1 MHLVLFQM
9 MESEIYLN
17 QIKMEKSM
25 KEINVAVTG
34 GAGQIAYSLL
44 PRLVSGETFGPD
56 IKVNLRLIEIP
67 QVVDKLQGTIMELID
82 CGFDQT
88 GELTATSDIR
98 EGVKDADWVLLVG
111 SIPRGIVIDGKKIEE
126 RSDLLKINGGIFT
139 DQGAA
144 IGQVAKPDAKILVV
158 GNPANTNALIG
169 MNSAKNPSQQWFAMT
184 ALDANRA
191 KAQLA
196 EKAGTSISSV
206 KNMIIWGNHSPTMY
220 PDPYNATING
230 VSAAETINDDQW
242 LAEEYLPL
250 VQQRGKAVID
260 ARGAS
265 SAASAANAAID
276 TVKAVMN
283 PTPDGDCFSAA
294 IASDGSYGVP
304 QGLIFGFPLR
314 TSANGEVEI
323 IQGIELNE
331 FAQSKIAITTQ
342 ELESERE
349 AVADLID

>member
-1 MHLVLFQM
+1 
-9 MESEIYLN
+9 
-17 QIKMEKSM
+17 M

-44 PRLVSGETFGPD
+44 PRLVSGETFGSD
-56 IKVNLRLIEIP
+56 TKVNLRLIEIP
-67 QVVDKLQGTIMELID
+67 QVVDKLQGTTMELID
-82 CGFDQT
+82 CGFEQT
-88 GELTATSDIR
+88 GKLIATSDIK

-111 SIPRGIVIDGKKIEE
+111 SIPRGIVIDGEKIEE

-144 IGQVAKPDAKILVV
+144 IGELAKSDAKVLVV

-169 MNSAKNPSQQWFAMT
+169 MNKANNSSQQWFAMT

-196 EKAGTSISSV
+196 EKAGVEISSL
-206 KNMIIWGNHSPTMY
+206 KNMVIWGNHSPTMY
-220 PDPYNATING
+220 PDPYNATIDG
-230 VSAAETINDDQW
+230 QSAAEVINDSRW
-242 LAEEYLPL
+242 LEDDYLPL

-276 TVKAVMN
+276 TVKSVIN
-283 PTPDGDCFSAA
+283 PTEEGDCFSAA
-294 IASDGSYGVP
+294 VVSDGSYGVP
-304 QGLIFGFPLR
+304 EGLIFGFPLQ
-314 TSANGEVEI
+314 TTQEGKVEI
-323 IQGIELNE
+323 IQGIELND
-331 FAQSKIAITTQ
+331 FAKAKIKITTE
-342 ELESERE
+342 ELESERQ
-349 AVADLID
+349 AVADLIS

>member
-1 MHLVLFQM
+1 
-9 MESEIYLN
+9 
-17 QIKMEKSM
+17 M

-44 PRLVSGETFGPD
+44 PRLVSGETFGSD
-56 IKVNLRLIEIP
+56 TKVNLRLIEIP

-82 CGFDQT
+82 CGFEQT
-88 GELTATSDIR
+88 GKLIATSDIK

-144 IGQVAKPDAKILVV
+144 IGELAKSDAKVLVV

-169 MNSAKNPSQQWFAMT
+169 MNKANNSSQQWFAMT

-191 KAQLA
+191 TAQLA
-196 EKAGTSISSV
+196 EKAGVEISSL
-206 KNMIIWGNHSPTMY
+206 KNMVIWGNHSPTMY
-220 PDPYNATING
+220 PDPYNATIDG
-230 VSAAETINDDQW
+230 QSAAEVINDSRW
-242 LAEEYLPL
+242 LEDDYLPL

-276 TVKAVMN
+276 TVKSVIN
-283 PTPDGDCFSAA
+283 PTEEGDCFSAA
-294 IASDGSYGVP
+294 VVSDGSYGVP
-304 QGLIFGFPLR
+304 EGLIFGFPLQ
-314 TSANGEVEI
+314 TTQEGKVEI
-323 IQGIELNE
+323 IQGIELND
-331 FAQSKIAITTQ
+331 FAKANIKITTE
-342 ELESERE
+342 ELESERQ
-349 AVADLID
+349 AVADLIS

>member
-1 MHLVLFQM
+1 
-9 MESEIYLN
+9 
-17 QIKMEKSM
+17 M

-56 IKVNLRLIEIP
+56 TKVNLRLIEIP

-88 GELTATSDIR
+88 GDLTATSDIK

-139 DQGAA
+139 DQGSA
-144 IGQVAKPDAKILVV
+144 IGELAKSDAKILVV

-169 MNSAKNPSQQWFAMT
+169 MNKANNNSQQWFAMT

-196 EKAGTSISSV
+196 EKANVEISSV
-206 KNMIIWGNHSPTMY
+206 KNMVIWGNHSPTMY
-220 PDPYNATING
+220 PDPYNATIDG
-230 VSAAETINDDQW
+230 KSAAEVINDASWIED
-242 LAEEYLPL
+242 EYLPL

-276 TVKAVMN
+276 TVKSVIN
-283 PTPDGDCFSAA
+283 PTNDEDCFSAA
-294 IASDGSYGVP
+294 VVSDGSYGVP
-304 QGLIFGFPLR
+304 EVLIFGFPLR
-314 TSANGEVEI
+314 TTEDGKVEI

-331 FAQSKIAITTQ
+331 FAQTKIKVTTD

-349 AVADLID
+349 AVADLIS

>member
-1 MHLVLFQM
+1 
-9 MESEIYLN
+9 
-17 QIKMEKSM
+17 M

-44 PRLVSGETFGPD
+44 PRLISGETFGPD
-56 IKVNLRLIEIP
+56 MKVNLRLIEIP
-67 QVVDKLQGTIMELID
+67 QVVDKLQGTIMELMD

-88 GELTATSDIR
+88 GDLVATSDIR

-139 DQGAA
+139 DQGQA
-144 IGQVAKPDAKILVV
+144 IGELAKSDAKILVV

-169 MNSAKNPSQQWFAMT
+169 MNSANNPNQQWFAMT

-196 EKAGTSISSV
+196 EKAGVEISSL

-220 PDPYNATING
+220 PDPHNATING
-230 VSAAETINDDQW
+230 KSAAEVIDDEEW
-242 LAEEYLPL
+242 LEENYLPL

-276 TVKAVMN
+276 TVKSVEN
-283 PTPDGDCFSAA
+283 STNEGDCFSAA
-294 IASDGSYGVP
+294 VVSDGSYGVP
-304 QGLIFGFPLR
+304 EGLIFGFPLR
-314 TSANGEVEI
+314 TTESGKVEI
-323 IQGIELNE
+323 IQGVELND
-331 FAQSKIAITTQ
+331 FAKSKIKITTE
-342 ELESERE
+342 ELVSERE
-349 AVADLID
+349 AVSDLIG

>member
-1 MHLVLFQM
+1 
-9 MESEIYLN
+9 
-17 QIKMEKSM
+17 M

-56 IKVNLRLIEIP
+56 TKVNLRLIEIP

-82 CGFDQT
+82 CGFEQT

-144 IGQVAKPDAKILVV
+144 IGDLSKPDAKILVV

-169 MNSAKNPSQQWFAMT
+169 MNSANNAGQQWFAMT

-196 EKAGTSISSV
+196 EKAKVEISSL

-220 PDPYNATING
+220 PDPYNATIDG
-230 VSAAETINDDQW
+230 TSAAEVINDINW
-242 LAEEYLPL
+242 LEDDYLPL

-276 TVKAVMN
+276 TVKSVIN
-283 PTPDGDCFSAA
+283 PTQEGDCFSAA
-294 IASDGSYGVP
+294 VVSDGSYGVP
-304 QGLIFGFPLR
+304 EGLIFGFPLR
-314 TSANGEVEI
+314 TNQSGEVEI
-323 IQGIELNE
+323 VQGIEIND
-331 FAQSKIAITTQ
+331 FAKSKIQITTE

-349 AVADLID
+349 AVADLIS

>member
-1 MHLVLFQM
+1 
-9 MESEIYLN
+9 
-17 QIKMEKSM
+17 M

-56 IKVNLRLIEIP
+56 TRVNLRLIEIP
-67 QVVDKLQGTIMELID
+67 QVVDKLQGTIMELVD

-98 EGVKDADWVLLVG
+98 EGVKDADWILLVG
-111 SIPRGIVIDGKKIEE
+111 SIPRGIVIDGQKIEE

-139 DQGAA
+139 DQGSA
-144 IGQVAKPDAKILVV
+144 IGELAKSDAKILVV

-169 MNSAKNPSQQWFAMT
+169 MNSANNPSQQWFAMT

-196 EKAGTSISSV
+196 EKAGVNISSL

-230 VSAAETINDDQW
+230 TSAAEVINDSKW
-242 LAEEYLPL
+242 LEDDYLPL

-276 TVKAVMN
+276 TVKSVIN
-283 PTPDGDCFSAA
+283 PTDEGDCFSAA
-294 IASDGSYGVP
+294 VVSDGSYGVP
-304 QGLIFGFPLR
+304 EGLIFGFPLR
-314 TSANGEVEI
+314 TTTDGDVEI
-323 IQGIELNE
+323 IQGIELNS
-331 FAQSKIAITTQ
+331 FANSKIQITTE

-349 AVADLID
+349 AVVDLIS